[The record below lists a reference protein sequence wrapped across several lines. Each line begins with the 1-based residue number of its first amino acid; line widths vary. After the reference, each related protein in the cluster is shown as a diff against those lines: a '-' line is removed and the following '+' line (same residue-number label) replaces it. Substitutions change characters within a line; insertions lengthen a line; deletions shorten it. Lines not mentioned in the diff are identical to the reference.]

1 MQRSHVVENPPTTLK
16 PKIVRPDTPFLKI
29 RY

>member
-1 MQRSHVVENPPTTLK
+1 MQRSHVAENPPAMLK

-29 RY
+29 PD